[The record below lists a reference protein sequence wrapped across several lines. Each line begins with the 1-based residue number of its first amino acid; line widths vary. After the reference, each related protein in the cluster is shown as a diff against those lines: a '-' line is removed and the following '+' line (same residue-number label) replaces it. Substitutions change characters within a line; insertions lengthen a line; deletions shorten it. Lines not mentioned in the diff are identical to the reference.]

1 VEDVLSDGGKKERMG
16 SDKPVASEDR
26 GLEEASPHREDGS
39 LQPTGM
45 DRRDFL
51 RRSGAGAGALALT
64 GSLGGF
70 LSGCGSS
77 ATAAATPSVA
87 APGTG
92 PEVVVI
98 GAGAFGV
105 WTAYHLQEMGAR
117 VTLVDLYGAGNSRS
131 TSGDETRGVRSSYA
145 GRELWTEWANL
156 AMERWREFDEEWSP
170 AMGDP
175 LFYTTGDLILRDT
188 TEGQIEEVREVWDT
202 VGVPYEVLSPDEVRS
217 RWPQIQIEGIEAALY
232 EPGAGVVRS
241 RAACRRVAGI
251 FQQRGGQIRIAKARP
266 GPVEGGRMVSLDLD
280 DGADSISADR
290 YVFALGPWFPKAFP
304 EIMADRLRI
313 TTMGHVFY
321 FGTPPG
327 DYRFSYPNLPSWG
340 FPGVTGWPTL
350 PPDNRGFRIRT
361 GGRVGEDPDTSVR
374 WIPEEFHE
382 RPMEILQERFPII
395 AQQPI
400 VETRACH
407 YESSATRDWI
417 IDDHPE
423 MENVLLAGGGSAEG
437 FKFGPMVGEL
447 IASRALM
454 DGRFVD
460 LDDRFR
466 LAELEL
472 NEEED

>member
-1 VEDVLSDGGKKERMG
+1 VSHDGKQRSSEGEIREHDAVESGVKGDD
-16 SDKPVASEDR
+16 
-26 GLEEASPHREDGS
+26 
-39 LQPTGM
+39 PTRRNTSM
-45 DRRDFL
+45 DRRSFL
-51 RRSGAGAGALALT
+51 RTTGAGAGALALAGT
-64 GSLGGF
+64 LGGA
-70 LSGCGSS
+70 LSGCRGTGAS
-77 ATAAATPSVA
+77 ASAV

-117 VTLVDLYGAGNSRS
+117 VTLIDLYGPGNSRS

-145 GRELWTEWANL
+145 GRELWTSWANL
-156 AMERWREFDEEWSP
+156 AMERWRAFDEEWSP

-175 LFYTTGDLILRDT
+175 LFYPTGDLILRDT
-188 TEGQIEEVREVWDT
+188 SEGQIEEVQEIWDT
-202 VGVPYEVLSPDEVRS
+202 VGVPYESLTPDEVRA
-217 RWPQIQIEGIEAALY
+217 RWPQIQIEGIEVALY

-251 FQQRGGQIRIAKARP
+251 FQQRGGEIRMAKATP
-266 GPVEGGRMVSLDLD
+266 GPIQGGRMISLDLD
-280 DGADSISADR
+280 DGQDSISADR

-304 EIMADRLRI
+304 DIMADRLRI

-361 GGRVGEDPDTSVR
+361 GGRMGEDPDTSVR

-382 RPMEILQERFPII
+382 RPMEILLERFPVI
-395 AQQPI
+395 AEQPI

-417 IDDHPE
+417 IDEHPE

-447 IASRALM
+447 IAARALG
-454 DGRFVD
+454 DDRFSELDEEFRLID
-460 LDDRFR
+460 LDDM
-466 LAELEL
+466 
-472 NEEED
+472 EEDQD